1 MNANELDLTNARF
14 VDELYEAYRENPSSV
29 DESWRA
35 YFGSWDAGTPE
46 AEPSCGSVV
55 NGHAGA
61 PVSAP
66 RPAAFVRHAT
76 ARAPLNA
83 QYEDLGDTP
92 EQAWLQSRVDTLLW
106 AYRDVGYLYANLNPL
121 GDYMTPEMR
130 YMFYT
135 SEGYYQSLD
144 PEGFGLGEEHMEM
157 QFSAGKYFKPGRA
170 TLRELIKL
178 FRSTYCGTMGVELL
192 HIQNKVMRRW
202 LIERIED
209 PARRRDFTDEQRRTF
224 QTDLIHAEELER
236 FIHTSFIGQKRFSL
250 EGAEVVIPAL
260 RYLVGSASQHGLHEI
275 VLGMAHRGRLNVLI
289 NIMKKKAADVFAQF
303 TDHYKPY
310 VFGGSGDVKYHL
322 GHSRDVDFEDGSRIH
337 MSLVANPSHLE
348 AVNPVVEGKTR
359 GIQRR
364 RGDKHRKK
372 VIPVLIHGDAA
383 FSGQGVVAETF
394 NMSQLKGYRTG
405 GTVHIIINNQIGFTT
420 AGRDARSTFF
430 TTDIAKS
437 LPIPI
442 FHVNGDD
449 PEQVVRAIDLS
460 MRYRQKF
467 GLDAVVDIL
476 CFRRLGHN
484 ESDEPSFTHPMMYS
498 RIKEHP
504 GTTKMYGD
512 ILSEQGVFSQEDQ
525 DAERVAF
532 RSSLKA
538 ELDLAKSDDYEPSIN
553 DAFQGADW
561 KDKQAG
567 YTHDQGQTAVDP
579 DRLSHIAKCLVTVP
593 DDFSL
598 HPKLRRFVEDREKA
612 FTDGDGID
620 WSFAE
625 SLAFGALLLD
635 GYPIRLS
642 GEDTS
647 RGTFS
652 QRHAKWWDVSSPI
665 PRTYTPLR
673 NLAPDQAAFSVYDSP
688 LSEFGVLGFD
698 YGYSIAQPDLLTLWE
713 AQFGDFVNG
722 AQVIIDQFIAAAET
736 KWFRSSGLVM
746 LLPHGY
752 EGQGPEHSSAHL
764 ERFLQLCAEDNLQVC
779 NPSTPANYFHVLR
792 RQLKRPFRKPLI
804 LMTPKS
810 LLRRKECVSKVTEF
824 TSACFQTVIDDD
836 VQAAEGD
843 NLLLCSG
850 KVYYDLAAERDKR
863 GDTKTAIV
871 RLEQFY
877 PRPDERMQ
885 NVLSSYP
892 NAKRVAWVQEESRN
906 RGGWTFVHTWI
917 EDMLG
922 RPRIDYAGRPAAAS
936 PAAGS
941 HDDHARQLRDI
952 LETAFSRG

>member
-1 MNANELDLTNARF
+1 MHAHELDLTNARF
-14 VDELYEAYRENPSSV
+14 VDELYEAYSENPASV
-29 DESWRA
+29 DASWRK
-35 YFGSWDAGTPE
+35 YFESWDAGRP
-46 AEPSCGSVV
+46 VV
-55 NGHAGA
+55 SANGHSA
-61 PVSAP
+61 VSVP
-66 RPAAFVRHAT
+66 HSGNMVRHAT
-76 ARAPLNA
+76 ARAPLA
-83 QYEDLGDTP
+83 AEFSGLGESP

-144 PEGFGLGEEHMEM
+144 HEVFGLDDSHLDME
-157 QFSAGKYFKPGRA
+157 FSAGKYFKPERA
-170 TLRELIKL
+170 TLRELIQL
-178 FRSTYCGTMGVELL
+178 FRQTYCGTMGVELL

-202 LIERIED
+202 LIERIEN
-209 PARRRDFTDEQRRTF
+209 PARRREFTDEQRRTF
-224 QTDLIHAEELER
+224 QTDLIHAEECER

-260 RYLVGSASQHGLHEI
+260 RYLVGTASQHGLQEI

-303 TDHYKPY
+303 TDNYKPH

-322 GHSRDVDFEDGSRIH
+322 GHSRDVEFEDGAHIH
-337 MSLVANPSHLE
+337 LSLVANPSHLE

-372 VIPVLIHGDAA
+372 VMPVLIHGDAA

-437 LPIPI
+437 LPIPV

-449 PEQVVRAIDLS
+449 PEQVVRAMDLA

-484 ESDEPSFTHPMMYS
+484 ESDEPSFTHPMMYN

-504 GTTKMYGD
+504 GTTKLYGD
-512 ILSEQGVFSQEDQ
+512 RLAGDGIFPDEEQD
-525 DAERVAF
+525 RVRDEYRA
-532 RSSLKA
+532 SLKE
-538 ELDLAKSDDYEPSIN
+538 ELDLAKSDEYQPSIN

-561 KDKQAG
+561 KDKKAG
-567 YTHDQGQTAVDP
+567 YTHDSGNTHVDLE
-579 DRLSHIAKCLVTVP
+579 RLSHIAKCLVTVP

-598 HPKLRRFVEDREKA
+598 HPKLKRFVSDREKA
-612 FTDGDGID
+612 FESGEGVD

-625 SLAFGALLLD
+625 SLAFGSLLLE

-642 GEDTS
+642 GEDSS

-652 QRHAKWWDVSSPI
+652 QRHAVWWDVSSPI

-673 NLAPDQAAFSVYDSP
+673 NLSPDQAAFSVYDSP
-688 LSEFGVLGFD
+688 LSEFSVLGFD

-779 NPSTPANYFHVLR
+779 YPSTPANYFHVLR
-792 RQLKRPFRKPLI
+792 RQLKRPFRKPLV

-810 LLRRKECVSKVTEF
+810 LLRRKECVSRVSELTDEQ
-824 TSACFQTVIDDD
+824 FQTVIDDE
-836 VQAAEGD
+836 VNAKGVD
-843 NLLLCSG
+843 NLLICSG
-850 KVYYDLAAERDKR
+850 KVYYDLAAEREKR
-863 GDTKTAIV
+863 EDRKTAII

-877 PRPDERMQ
+877 PRPDTRMQ
-885 NVLSSYP
+885 EVLAPYAG
-892 NAKRVAWVQEESRN
+892 AKRVAWVQEETQN
-906 RGGWTFVHTWI
+906 RGGWSFAHTWI
-917 EDMLG
+917 EDMID
-922 RPRIDYAGRPAAAS
+922 RPRIEYIGRPAAAS

-941 HDDHARQLRDI
+941 HEDHARQLGEI
-952 LETAFSRG
+952 LHAAFQRG

>member
-1 MNANELDLTNARF
+1 MNAHELDLTNARF
-14 VDELYEAYRENPSSV
+14 VDELYEAYCESPSSV
-29 DESWRA
+29 DDTWRA
-35 YFGSWDAGTPE
+35 YFESWDAGSPRVE
-46 AEPSCGSVV
+46 A
-55 NGHAGA
+55 NGHQLNDSSVG
-61 PVSAP
+61 PL
-66 RPAAFVRHAT
+66 VRHAT
-76 ARAPLNA
+76 ARAPLATDFNS
-83 QYEDLGDTP
+83 LGDSP
-92 EQAWLQSRVDTLLW
+92 EHAWLQSRVDTLLW

-144 PEGFGLGEEHMEM
+144 KEGFGLGDEHLDME
-157 QFSAGKYFKPGRA
+157 FSAGKYFKPERA
-170 TLRELIKL
+170 TLRDLITL
-178 FRSTYCGTMGVELL
+178 FRATYCGTMGVELL

-202 LIERIED
+202 LIERIEN
-209 PARRRDFTDEQRRTF
+209 PSRRREFTEEQRRTL

-260 RYLVGSASQHGLHEI
+260 RYLVGSASQHGLQEI

-303 TDHYKPY
+303 TENYKPH

-322 GHSRDVDFEDGSRIH
+322 GHSRDVEFDDGARIH
-337 MSLVANPSHLE
+337 LSLVANPSHLE

-372 VIPVLIHGDAA
+372 VMPVLIHGDAA

-449 PEQVVRAIDLS
+449 PEQVVRAIDLA

-484 ESDEPSFTHPMMYS
+484 ESDEPSFTHPMMYN
-498 RIKEHP
+498 RIKGHP
-504 GTTKMYGD
+504 GTTKLYGD
-512 ILSEQGVFSQEDQ
+512 LLAKEGVFSEQDQEAAREQ
-525 DAERVAF
+525 F
-532 RSSLKA
+532 RASLKT
-538 ELDLAKSDDYEPSIN
+538 ELDLAKSDDYLPNIN

-561 KDKQAG
+561 KDKKAG
-567 YTHDQGQTAVDP
+567 YTHDSGETAVDTE
-579 DRLSHIAKCLVTVP
+579 RLSHVARCLVTVP
-593 DDFSL
+593 EDFSL
-598 HPKLRRFVEDREKA
+598 HPKLKRFVADREKA
-612 FTDGDGID
+612 FENGDGID

-625 SLAFGALLLD
+625 SLAFGSLLLD
-635 GYPIRLS
+635 GFPIRLS
-642 GEDTS
+642 GEDSS

-652 QRHAKWWDVSSPI
+652 QRHAVWWDVSSPI

-673 NLAPDQAAFSVYDSP
+673 NLSPDQAAFSVYDSP
-688 LSEFGVLGFD
+688 LSEFSVLGFD
-698 YGYSIAQPDLLTLWE
+698 YGYSIAQSDLLTLWE

-779 NPSTPANYFHVLR
+779 YPSTPANYFHVLR
-792 RQLKRPFRKPLI
+792 RQLKRPFRKPLV

-810 LLRRKECVSKVTEF
+810 LLRRKECVSRVSDF
-824 TSACFQTVIDDD
+824 TDQHFQTVIDDD
-836 VQAAEGD
+836 LPAANVD
-843 NLLLCSG
+843 NVLLCSG
-850 KVYYDLAAERDKR
+850 KVYYDLAVEREKR
-863 GDTKTAIV
+863 GDKKTAIV

-877 PRPDERMQ
+877 PRPDERMTE
-885 NVLSSYP
+885 VLAAY
-892 NAKRVAWVQEESRN
+892 NKAKRVAWVQEESQN
-906 RGGWTFVHTWI
+906 RGGWSFVHNWI
-917 EDMLG
+917 EDMIG
-922 RPRIDYAGRPAAAS
+922 RARIEYVGRPAAAS

-941 HDDHARQLRDI
+941 HEDHARQLQEI
-952 LETAFSRG
+952 LQTAFTRG